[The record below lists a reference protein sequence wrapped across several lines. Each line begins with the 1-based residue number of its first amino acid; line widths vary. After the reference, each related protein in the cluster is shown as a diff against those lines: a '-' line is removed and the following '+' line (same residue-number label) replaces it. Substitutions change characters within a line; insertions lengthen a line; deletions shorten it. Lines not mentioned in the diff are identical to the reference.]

1 MDLKGGRALMEKTK
15 NINLINALGKCIAL
29 FALIVTTVCVNT
41 ACVFIA
47 HQPKLPES
55 AKALQKF

>member
-1 MDLKGGRALMEKTK
+1 MEKIK
-15 NINLINALGKCIAL
+15 NLNLINILGKFIAS
-29 FALIVTTVCVNT
+29 FALIVTTFSVNT

-55 AKALQKF
+55 AKELQKF

>member
-1 MDLKGGRALMEKTK
+1 MEKIK
-15 NINLINALGKCIAL
+15 NINLIYTLGKCIAL
-29 FALIVTTVCVNT
+29 FALIVTTFSANT